1 MRLRPSKER
10 GMTKPFVVS
19 ISHRLGKDEAVRRLK
34 SGFGNVRTNY
44 GHVIAIKDETWSGD
58 CLRFHV
64 SALGQ
69 AANGIVDVRDDHV
82 RLEVTLPWLLA
93 KLAEKL
99 QPLIRKEGMLMLE
112 KK

>member
-1 MRLRPSKER
+1 
-10 GMTKPFVVS
+10 MTKPFVVS

-34 SGFGNVRTNY
+34 SGFAKVRANY
-44 GHVIAIKDETWSGD
+44 GHVFAIKDETWTGD
-58 CLRFHV
+58 RLQFHV

-69 AANGIVDVRDDHV
+69 AASGTVDVREDHV

-99 QPLIRKEGMLMLE
+99 QPLIRKEGRLMLE